1 MCTHTHRDRQY
12 LPLHFEPC
20 KKTEH
25 LSMEIKKKRGEG
37 GTKSTL
43 QVSSPLKLLQ
53 KINAYTRIY
62 KHPNK
67 KC

>member
-1 MCTHTHRDRQY
+1 MCIHTHRDRQY

-20 KKTEH
+20 KKTGH
-25 LSMEIKKKRGEG
+25 LSMEVGGKRHKKH
-37 GTKSTL
+37 TL
-43 QVSSPLKLLQ
+43 QVSSHLKLLQ
-53 KINAYTRIY
+53 KINAHTSIY